1 MVRRKAILEQ
11 TFYSN
16 FIKFERYGDHVIGL
30 HCVIYME
37 DLFGRK
43 Y

>member
-16 FIKFERYGDHVIGL
+16 FIKFESYGDHVIGL